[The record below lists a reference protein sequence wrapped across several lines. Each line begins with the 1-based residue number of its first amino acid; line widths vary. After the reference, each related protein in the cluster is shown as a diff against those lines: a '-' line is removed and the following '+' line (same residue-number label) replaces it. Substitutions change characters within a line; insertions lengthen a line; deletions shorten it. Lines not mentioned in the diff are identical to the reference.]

1 MSITTYAE
9 LKTAIA
15 DFLNRDDMSTVV
27 DTFIDLAE
35 ARIQREIRHY
45 KMEETAT
52 LSASSR
58 YTALPAD
65 FLQPIRI
72 DVDGTKN
79 PLEPASREF
88 IQTRRYYTD
97 DASGSPRFYAIT
109 DSQLELYPSPG
120 EATDINVLYYEKIP
134 ALSDSQT
141 TNWLLTD
148 APDVYLYGSLV
159 HTAPYL
165 ADDQRAQMWAAMYQ
179 SAVDELMLASQRT
192 KWGGPLNMRP
202 AKYGAY

>member
-1 MSITTYAE
+1 MTAPRTRLSLHRVSSSKRGATTR
-9 LKTAIA
+9 T
-15 DFLNRDDMSTVV
+15 
-27 DTFIDLAE
+27 
-35 ARIQREIRHY
+35 
-45 KMEETAT
+45 
-52 LSASSR
+52 
-58 YTALPAD
+58 
-65 FLQPIRI
+65 
-72 DVDGTKN
+72 
-79 PLEPASREF
+79 
-88 IQTRRYYTD
+88 TRP
-97 DASGSPRFYAIT
+97 GSPRFYAIT